1 MKILRGRGD
10 SINNLI
16 RLFFSKLRI
25 KLDPRNFRAFK
36 YFILDFL
43 RIYVR
48 LKSVEENKKSERD
61 VKGDR

>member
-16 RLFFSKLRI
+16 RLFFWKLRI

-36 YFILDFL
+36 YFIL
-43 RIYVR
+43 RIYVNVR

-61 VKGDR
+61 VGDR

>member
-16 RLFFSKLRI
+16 RLFFWKLRI
-25 KLDPRNFRAFK
+25 IDPRNLRAFK

-61 VKGDR
+61 VGDR